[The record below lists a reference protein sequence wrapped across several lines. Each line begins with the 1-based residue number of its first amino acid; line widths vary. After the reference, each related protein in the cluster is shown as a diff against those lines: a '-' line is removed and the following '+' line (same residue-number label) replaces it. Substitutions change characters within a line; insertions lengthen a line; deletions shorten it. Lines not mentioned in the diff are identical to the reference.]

1 MPPETLKHPIQT
13 IRNEFPRDAVV
24 ATLLSLGMVSA
35 LISLGL
41 FAWLSEEVFEGGMA
55 NFDEVIR
62 RYVHQF
68 ATGGLTH
75 VMTFISFLGSTIFL
89 TATSF
94 LILLLFIW
102 LRRYRSAVLFSA
114 TMLGSSILNYGLKI
128 AFART
133 RPIPYFDL
141 PAPVSFS
148 FPSGHALCSACFYG
162 VLAWLFATRTE
173 SRALRIVVWIVAG
186 AMIFLVGLSRV
197 YLGVHYPSDVI
208 AGYLAACVWTLAVI
222 LVDATRERGKALRV
236 L

>member
-1 MPPETLKHPIQT
+1 MVPETLKHPVQA

-41 FAWLSEEVFEGGMA
+41 FAWLAGEVFAGDTA
-55 NFDEVIR
+55 SFDDALRV
-62 RYVHQF
+62 YVHQF
-68 ATGGLTH
+68 ATGSLTS
-75 VMTFISFLGSTIFL
+75 VMTFVSFLGSTIFL
-89 TATSF
+89 TSLSF

-102 LRRYRSAVLFSA
+102 LKRYRSAILFSA

-141 PAPVSFS
+141 PPPASFS

-173 SRALRIVVWIVAG
+173 SRPLRIVVWITAG
-186 AMIFLVGLSRV
+186 IMIFLVGLSRI
-197 YLGVHYPSDVI
+197 YLGVHFPSDVI
-208 AGYLAACVWTLAVI
+208 AGYLAASVWTLAVI
-222 LVDATRERGKALRV
+222 LVDATRERGKQLQAL
-236 L
+236 